1 MASKSYCKV
10 WAATQD
16 DPVSETFLTAYMVAL
31 SVAALALIIRI
42 KSLRPKD
49 MSTLLEQA
57 GVAIDKVAKTSR
69 EIERKTFHLAG
80 LLVPLIHQTLLYFG
94 ATHRFCCG
102 IVWSI
107 TTVGWACDLAR
118 LHVPFVGRN
127 WPGKS
132 ILRDDEMDKL
142 SGGSYFSLGCTLAV
156 SLFPPSI
163 AMTSVI
169 FLVIGDMAA
178 ALIGRSFGKSICR
191 VGIGPEGKKSFEGS
205 AAMFLVC
212 FVVGCT
218 VFSEVHLREYAV
230 FIAAL
235 AATLAELYTP
245 FGIND
250 NVSIPVMAGIALM
263 FGFQR
268 TYSCEPSRNPLHW
281 HSR

>member
-94 ATHRFCCG
+94 ATHCFCCG

-107 TTVGWACDLAR
+107 TIVGWACDLAR
-118 LHVPFVGRN
+118 LHVPFVGRH

-178 ALIGRSFGKSICR
+178 ALIGRSFGKSICK

-245 FGIND
+245 FGLND

-281 HSR
+281 QSR